1 VPKQIW
7 IGVLIAVVVLG
18 VAMAWLVRSD
28 RPTDETAVA
37 TNTPRPNVLIIGL
50 DTWRGDYLHY
60 AGMEWLQTPNLDA
73 LARDGVYFSHCLATA
88 PWTGPSFASLFTGL
102 LPYRHGFHQRTRGGL
117 WPDTRTLAEM
127 LSEANYATGAYVTI
141 SFLTGSFGMDRG
153 FQLGDRFID
162 NGLGEAAKQVTGS
175 GQRFAQQYRDVPF
188 FLMLHYYDIH
198 SPYSSPAPFD
208 EMYYQGDARGPG
220 ESLTEFLA
228 SDRNELLKG
237 FTEIY
242 AWLDG
247 ITDHDYPR
255 QQYAAGVTHADSHV
269 GHVIGHLKHLGLYD
283 DMLIIIMSDH
293 GEHLGEH
300 DLYYAHS
307 MPYQEVLHVPLLIK
321 LPGNRF
327 AGARQEGWVSI
338 MDILPT
344 VLEVANLPLP
354 DGLDGR
360 GLLDQIEGR
369 RSRQPAQLVAEHGQ
383 DGTRY
388 SKTVVDP
395 PWKLVWLR
403 ENDQDIRELYHLER
417 DPGEQDNVASDYP
430 DIVTRLET
438 RLWELFDRE
447 SPLTSRGLDQP
458 ERLSEEEKQ
467 RLRALGYI
475 D

>member
-1 VPKQIW
+1 MPKQIW
-7 IGVLIAVVVLG
+7 TAGLLVVLVLG
-18 VAMAWLVRSD
+18 VALAWLVRSN
-28 RPTDETAVA
+28 RPADEATAE
-37 TNTPRPNVLIIGL
+37 TETPRPSVLIFGL
-50 DTWRGDYLHY
+50 DTWRGDYLHF
-60 AGMEWLQTPNLDA
+60 AGMEWLQTPNIDA
-73 LARDGVYFSHCLATA
+73 LARDGVYFSRCLATA

-102 LPYRHGFHQRTRGGL
+102 LPYRHGFYQRTRGGL
-117 WPDTRTLAEM
+117 WPDIRTLAEM
-127 LSEANYATGAYVTI
+127 LSAAGYATGAYVTI

-153 FQLGDRFID
+153 FQVGDRFVD
-162 NGLGEAAKQVTGS
+162 NGLGEAAKQVTGM
-175 GQRFAQQYRDVPF
+175 GQRFVQNFREVPF

-208 EMYYQGDARGPG
+208 EMYYDGDARGPG
-220 ESLTEFLA
+220 EPLTEFLA
-228 SDRNELLKG
+228 SDRNALLKG

-242 AWLDG
+242 TWLDG
-247 ITDHDYPR
+247 ITDPDYPR

-269 GHVIGHLKHLGLYD
+269 GHVIGHLKQLGLYD
-283 DMLIIIMSDH
+283 DMLILLTSDH

-327 AGARQEGWVSI
+327 AGTRQEEWVSI

-344 VLEVANLPLP
+344 VLEVANLPVP
-354 DGLDGR
+354 EGLDGR
-360 GLLDQIEGR
+360 GLLEQMAGR
-369 RSRQPAQLVAEHGQ
+369 SSRQSSLLVAEHGP
-383 DGTRY
+383 DETRY
-388 SKTVVDP
+388 SKTIVDP

-403 ENDQDIRELYHLER
+403 ENDQDHRELYNLTR
-417 DPGEQDNVASDYP
+417 DPGETDNVAADYP
-430 DIVTRLET
+430 DIVDRLEA

-447 SPLTSRGLDQP
+447 NPLTDRGLDQP
-458 ERLSEEEKQ
+458 ERLSEEERQ